1 MDATLY
7 DLNTL
12 CTECTFPNARAREEF
27 SSKFV
32 KWNGLT
38 MPREFFPWRDSAL
51 KTLQGL
57 MLNVAWCT
65 VARSSV
71 STFCAAKKKKDLRD
85 RRGNRGPHLGPQKRE
100 NLNSNNREE
109 EENPWENAMKNKAAP
124 QREEEK
130 KRLEPENHPLHFY
143 GRMRSQ
149 KVFFFRNVFLA
160 CFFFAECI

>member
-130 KRLEPENHPLHFY
+130 RDS
-143 GRMRSQ
+143 SQ
-149 KVFFFRNVFLA
+149 KTTHFIFMAACARKKFFFPQCVFGLL
-160 CFFFAECI
+160 FFAECI